1 MQLKETYK
9 ETKLSQTEDNQQNLS
24 LNISETAYRTLL
36 KICLQILNHQCL
48 FNLHCTKNEVFR
60 LGFLQ

>member
-9 ETKLSQTEDNQQNLS
+9 ETKLSQAEDNQNLS

-36 KICLQILNHQCL
+36 IICQQVLYYQGL